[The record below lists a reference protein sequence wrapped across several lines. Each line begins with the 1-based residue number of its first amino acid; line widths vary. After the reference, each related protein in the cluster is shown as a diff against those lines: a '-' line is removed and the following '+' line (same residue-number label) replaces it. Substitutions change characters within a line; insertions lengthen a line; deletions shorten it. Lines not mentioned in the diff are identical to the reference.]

1 MDEEPRDRAT
11 GAPADAAR
19 DHLLGG
25 LRVVVLGTGAVTTA
39 GRLLAD
45 LGADVVVAEA
55 ASDGPADDDE
65 GRRAAMAGADAVLV
79 GDHPPLAP
87 DDVAAAAPGAVR
99 VHVTPFGRTG
109 PRATWRAGDLGVH
122 AASGNLFCTGD
133 PDRPPVRCTLPVA
146 EAHTAPEAVVAVLT
160 ALAAGGPQDVDLS
173 AQEAVLVANLGA
185 VGRYHRE
192 HDRGR
197 RRGANIGRTR
207 EIWPCA
213 DGWVSF
219 GIRGGRARVGTW
231 TTVVD
236 LARADGIDVAAVEGW
251 DWAAFD
257 HAKATADDLAALSAV
272 VEAFCARRTRRELY
286 RLACDHNLTL
296 APVNGPHELLADEQ
310 LAARRFFDDADR
322 PATVAAVRSP
332 GDRVAPISTRPHR
345 PLADVDPA
353 RPWVGDGPRED
364 RWLADGA
371 APDRRPDRPADAST
385 DPGLVAGAWTGTTI
399 LELGTGAAGP
409 VATRYFAEHGALVL
423 RVESRSRPDFL
434 RAYGKGLD
442 AAPMFDALNPAKRS
456 VTLNLKHPEG
466 RELALALVDR
476 ADAVAENFAP
486 KALRGLGLDYDVLAD
501 RRPDLV
507 MLSACLNG
515 QTGPHRDYPGF
526 GSQGAALSGYTY
538 LTGWPDRPPIGPFGT
553 ITDSLAPRVGAA
565 VLAAGLLPRR
575 RTGRGV
581 HLDLS
586 QVEAAVWSLT
596 SWFDH
601 LAATGEVVGRDGNR
615 HPEAVP
621 HGVFP
626 CRGDDR
632 WVALA
637 VRDDDGWRR
646 LVEVAGLDP
655 ALGPTL
661 ADRRAHVDA
670 VEGAVAAW
678 TADHDALELAEQLQ
692 AVGVEAVPV
701 ADLGDCHDD
710 PQLAHRGHLVALDHP
725 VLGAGRYER
734 NGFRLADGS
743 GGYDRAS
750 PLLGQDTAWVLGEL
764 LGIDEADQQ
773 RLRDAGAVE

>member
-1 MDEEPRDRAT
+1 MDDDTT
-11 GAPADAAR
+11 GTAAPPDAAR
-19 DHLLGG
+19 EHLLGG
-25 LRVVVLGTGAVTTA
+25 LRVVVLGTGAVATA

-45 LGADVVVAEA
+45 LGADVVVDHGAGDDRA
-55 ASDGPADDDE
+55 AADQR
-65 GRRAAMAGADAVLV
+65 RRAVLPGADVVLV
-79 GDHPPLAP
+79 GDGAAVAP
-87 DDVAAAAPGAVR
+87 DVLAAAAPGAVR

-109 PRATWRAGDLGVH
+109 PRAGWRAGDLGVH

-146 EAHTAPEAVVAVLT
+146 EAHTAPEAVVAALT
-160 ALAAGGPQDVDLS
+160 ALAAGAGQDVDLS

-236 LARADGIDVAAVEGW
+236 VARADGIDVSDVEGW
-251 DWAAFD
+251 DWATFD
-257 HAKATADDLAALSAV
+257 HAKATDDDLAALSAV
-272 VEAFCARRTRRELY
+272 VEAFCARRTTRELY
-286 RLACDHNLTL
+286 RLACEHNLTL

-310 LAARRFFDDADR
+310 LAARDFFDDDGR
-322 PATVAAVRSP
+322 PASVAVVRSP
-332 GDRVAPISTRPHR
+332 GDRVSPIRTRPRR
-345 PLADVDPA
+345 PIGAVDPVHPWPDD
-353 RPWVGDGPRED
+353 RPEGGHRATGPRDGADGP
-364 RWLADGA
+364 
-371 APDRRPDRPADAST
+371 
-385 DPGLVAGAWTGTTI
+385 DPGLVPGAWSGTTI

-409 VATRYFAEHGALVL
+409 VATRYFAEHGALVV
-423 RVESRSRPDFL
+423 RIESRSRPDFL

-456 VTLNLKHPEG
+456 VALNLKHPEG
-466 RELALALVDR
+466 RDLALALVDR

-486 KALRGLGLDYDVLAD
+486 KALRGLGLDYDVLAE

-515 QTGPHRDYPGF
+515 QTGPNRDYPGF
-526 GSQGAALSGYTY
+526 GSQGAALSGYTF
-538 LTGWPDRPPIGPFGT
+538 LTGWADRPPIGPFGT
-553 ITDSLAPRVGAA
+553 ITDSLAPRFGAA
-565 VLAAGLLPRR
+565 LLAAGLLHRR

-596 SWFDH
+596 PWFEH
-601 LAATGEVVGRDGNR
+601 LAATGEVVERDGNR
-615 HPEAVP
+615 HPVAVP

-632 WVALA
+632 WLALA
-637 VRDDDGWRR
+637 VHDDEDWER
-646 LVEVAGLDP
+646 LVEAAGAEAGLAP
-655 ALGPTL
+655 LGAT
-661 ADRRAHVDA
+661 ATERRARVDD
-670 VEGAVAAW
+670 VEAAVAAW
-678 TADHDALELAEQLQ
+678 TACHDATELAERLQ
-692 AVGVEAVPV
+692 AAGLEAVPV

-710 PQLAHRGHLVALDHP
+710 PQLAHRDHLVALDHP
-725 VLGAGRYER
+725 VLGEGRYER

-750 PLLGQDTAWVLGEL
+750 PLLGQDAAWVLGEL
-764 LGIDEADQQ
+764 LGIGEADQQ
-773 RLRDAGAVE
+773 RLREAGAVE